1 MLFSLAMFPIG
12 GSDSLV
18 DPVAQVVDEIDRAGL
33 NYEVTGADTVIEG
46 DWEEVMPV
54 IRRASERLR
63 EDHDRVFMVL
73 TVDDHRGGGDRL
85 HRAVEDIERKLG
97 RSLAR

>member
-1 MLFSLAMFPIG
+1 
-12 GSDSLV
+12 
-18 DPVAQVVDEIDRAGL
+18 
-33 NYEVTGADTVIEG
+33 VIEG

-73 TVDDHRGGGDRL
+73 TVDDHRSGRNRL
-85 HRAVEDIERKLG
+85 NGAVEDIERKLG